1 MTAEL
6 IKEGEREVER
16 EMRKELARKR
26 REREEREQREAAGL
40 DRDDGSGSEHQ
51 ETVEEGDEIKSAA
64 RPKYAGIRAE
74 PLFSDGRVQKVDRR
88 HMNPGSLV

>member
-26 REREEREQREAAGL
+26 KEREEREQREAAGL
-40 DRDDGSGSEHQ
+40 DLDEGSGSEHD
-51 ETVEEGDEIKSAA
+51 ETVEEGN
-64 RPKYAGIRAE
+64 GISLLRVRSMLE
-74 PLFSDGRVQKVDRR
+74 SERSLYSVMVEFRRLIDGI
-88 HMNPGSLV
+88 